1 MMVRCIGL
9 CLCPNVFPMY
19 VSQCIASLD
28 MQGSYIV
35 VIATQLVL
43 PFEMTSIYLYWIVC
57 SKNLN
62 EDGVCMLM
70 KTEAT
75 ARL

>member
-1 MMVRCIGL
+1 MIHTVHDGEVYR
-9 CLCPNVFPMY
+9 PMPMIAL
-19 VSQCIASLD
+19 SQCIASLD